1 MSETSAPAALH
12 WSGLTHRG
20 KVRPNNED
28 TFLALNF
35 DGHEVR
41 YLGKIGEA
49 HLGAGDFVFAVSDG
63 MGGAHA
69 GEFASRIAIQ
79 KITRLLPR
87 AYRLSAAGLEAGF
100 SDVLRELFDAIHQEL
115 LQLGRSYAECSGMGA
130 TLTLAWFTPQWVYF
144 GHIGDSRLYYLPR
157 EGGIRQLSHDHSY
170 VGWLRR
176 QGQINEREA
185 REHPRRNALQQALG
199 AGHQFIDPQVGA
211 IAHRPGDRFLLC
223 SDGVN
228 DGLWDHKIEELV
240 RAPSEARL
248 HQPAAVRVVE
258 EALENSGRDN
268 LTALVIEVAAPE
280 PAPARPAATPVVESE
295 GP

>member
-1 MSETSAPAALH
+1 MSDTPSAALH

-41 YLGKIGEA
+41 YLGKIGESD
-49 HLGAGDFVFAVSDG
+49 LGVGDFVFAVSDG
-63 MGGAHA
+63 MGGAQA

-100 SDVLRELFDAIHQEL
+100 GDVLNELFDAIHKEL
-115 LQLGRSYAECSGMGA
+115 LQLGRSYSECAGMGA

-144 GHIGDSRLYYLPR
+144 GHLGDSRLYYLPR

-170 VGWLRR
+170 VGWMRR

-185 REHPRRNALQQALG
+185 RDHPRRNALQQALG

-211 IAHRPGDRFLLC
+211 VAHRAGDRFLLC

-228 DGLWDHKIEELV
+228 DGLWDHHLEELI
-240 RAPSEARL
+240 RAPKEARL
-248 HQPAAVRVVE
+248 HQPAAVRIVE

-268 LTALVIEVAAPE
+268 LTALVIEVAEPG
-280 PAPARPAATPVVESE
+280 PAPVRSPAAPVVDTAA
-295 GP
+295 P

>member
-1 MSETSAPAALH
+1 MPDAPAATLH

-41 YLGKIGEA
+41 YLGKIGDSD
-49 HLGAGDFVFAVSDG
+49 LGAGDFVFAVSDG
-63 MGGAHA
+63 MGGAHS

-100 SDVLRELFDAIHQEL
+100 SDVLRELFDAIHEEL

-130 TLTLAWFTPQWVYF
+130 TLTLAWFTPQWLYF
-144 GHIGDSRLYYLPR
+144 GHIGDSRLYYVPR

-170 VGWLRR
+170 VGWMRR

-185 REHPRRNALQQALG
+185 RDHPRRNALQQALG
-199 AGHQFIDPQVGA
+199 AGHQFIDPQIGA

-228 DGLWDHKIEELV
+228 DGLWDHHLE
-240 RAPSEARL
+240 RL
-248 HQPAAVRVVE
+248 LLTPDEKRVHQPAAVRVVE
-258 EALENSGRDN
+258 EALENSGQDN
-268 LTALVIEVAAPE
+268 LTAIVVEVGAS
-280 PAPARPAATPVVESE
+280 APASGRRTKAPVADSAAS
-295 GP
+295 

>member
-1 MSETSAPAALH
+1 MPADTTATLH

-41 YLGKIGEA
+41 YLGKIGDSD
-49 HLGAGDFVFAVSDG
+49 LGVGDFVFAVSDG
-63 MGGAHA
+63 MGGAHS
-69 GEFASRIAIQ
+69 GEFASRIAVQ

-100 SDVLRELFDAIHQEL
+100 SDVLRELFDAIHGEL

-130 TLTLAWFTPQWVYF
+130 TLTLAWLTPQWLYF
-144 GHIGDSRLYYLPR
+144 GHIGDSRLYYIPR
-157 EGGIRQLSHDHSY
+157 EGEIRQLSHDHSY

-199 AGHQFIDPQVGA
+199 AGHQFIDPQIGA

-228 DGLWDHKIEELV
+228 DGLWDSHLERLI
-240 RAPSEARL
+240 RTPDDARV
-248 HQPAAVRVVE
+248 HQPAAVRIVE
-258 EALENSGRDN
+258 EALEHSGKDN
-268 LTALVIEVAAPE
+268 LTAIVIEVGASA
-280 PAPARPAATPVVESE
+280 PAPVRQASARVVDSATN
-295 GP
+295 